1 MIITHQRVRICDD
14 CQNGDLADLKI
25 LIAKGIDVNA
35 YCPMYNLLPIFYSG
49 WLCRDHLVETLI
61 NAGAIIDKEGSHG
74 TALRGALENAGTY
87 SGNPDIVSRC
97 GKTIVQLMK
106 FGASLDT
113 ALKCE
118 TSRCQSKKKDV
129 DIGMQL
135 GVIKAAI
142 AEGKKYEKCRAVFY
156 TSSRIFTFLIQKS
169 RMENIWLK

>member
-1 MIITHQRVRICDD
+1 MIFTHQRVRICDD

-142 AEGKKYEKCRAVFY
+142 AEGKKYEK
-156 TSSRIFTFLIQKS
+156 
-169 RMENIWLK
+169 